1 MASGKMIERGER
13 LHEAMQ
19 KIKEGMSSAC
29 FGYLQAGQY
38 LNVIKKE
45 KLWRDYSPAISFGQ
59 WVQGEIGISKSTAYH
74 MIAVYEKFGQLVLGN
89 PEYHGIEYSHLVA
102 LLPYTKSAKS
112 ARDLENL
119 LLMINGQTMG
129 GIKNNLRA
137 LSGKV
142 ASDEDCLHEEL
153 KTVQVCE
160 RCGKW
165 FR

>member
-1 MASGKMIERGER
+1 MASDKVIARGKR

-38 LNVIKKE
+38 LDVIKKE
-45 KLWRDYSPAISFGQ
+45 RLWRDYSPAVSFGQ
-59 WVQGEIGISKSTAYH
+59 WVQEEISVSKSTAYH
-74 MIAVYEKFGQLVLGN
+74 MIAVYEKFGSLVFGN
-89 PEYHGIEYSHLVA
+89 PDYHGIEYSHLVE
-102 LLPYTKSAKS
+102 LLPYAKKSKS
-112 ARDLENL
+112 DAEKEEL
-119 LLMINGQTMG
+119 LSMVVGQSLA
-129 GIKNNLRA
+129 GIRNNLRS

-142 ASDEDCLHEEL
+142 AADEECLHEDL

-165 FR
+165 FA

>member
-1 MASGKMIERGER
+1 MASDKMIARGER

-38 LNVIKKE
+38 LDVIKRE
-45 KLWRDYSPAISFGQ
+45 RLWRDYSPAMSFGQ
-59 WVQGEIGISKSTAYH
+59 WVQEEVGVSKSTAYH
-74 MIAVYEKFGQLVLGN
+74 MIAVYEKFGSLVLGN
-89 PEYHGIEYSHLVA
+89 PDYHGIEYSHLVA
-102 LLPYTKSAKS
+102 LLPYTRKAKS
-112 ARDLENL
+112 ARELENL
-119 LLMINGQTMG
+119 LLLVNGQTMS
-129 GIKNNLRA
+129 GIKNNLRS

-142 ASDEDCLHEEL
+142 AADEECLHEDL

-165 FR
+165 FA